1 MLCLVFSLPDL
12 LNLLLSSCPEPVGRH
27 SNGRRWMLWREGWFR
42 VLSLPRKL
50 GHLSGCSIFRTLGS
64 VPCGQFS
71 SLTGHTQVSTP
82 LTPRGNV
89 SSPSLLID
97 PRLENVFLRQGHLWL
112 LIRLSY
118 GIIHQLLKKYII
130 FIIKNNITYVTEEL
144 KNRKKRN
151 KNKP

>member
-1 MLCLVFSLPDL
+1 MVQGAF
-12 LNLLLSSCPEPVGRH
+12 VIQKAR
-27 SNGRRWMLWREGWFR
+27 
-42 VLSLPRKL
+42 
-50 GHLSGCSIFRTLGS
+50 
-64 VPCGQFS
+64 S
-71 SLTGHTQVSTP
+71 SLRVQHLRDAEVSALRAVFQCNKTHTGVHP
-82 LTPRGNV
+82 LTPWGNFL
-89 SSPSLLID
+89 PPTPLID

-151 KNKP
+151 KNKL